1 MSFQK
6 DGLGFP
12 FGDIRLKW
20 RCSPRMICAN
30 LKLKSA
36 ISKNGVCALK
46 KLTAKRRRFTAILLC
61 AAILWFGPAGIGHAA
76 AAQNPPAGETF
87 KARLSPVPI
96 DVTMMSTIAG
106 SGSITA
112 TLAGKQLTITGTFE
126 GLRSPATTAQFHR
139 GPKGIR
145 GAAIL
150 DLDLTVSKAVKGTL
164 SGSVELTPEQI
175 ADLRSGR
182 LYVQIQSERA
192 PDGNLWGWLL
202 H

>member
-1 MSFQK
+1 
-6 DGLGFP
+6 
-12 FGDIRLKW
+12 
-20 RCSPRMICAN
+20 MICAN
-30 LKLKSA
+30 LKLKSP

-46 KLTAKRRRFTAILLC
+46 KLTAKRRRFMSILLC

-145 GAAIL
+145 GPAIL

-164 SGSVELTPEQI
+164 NGSVELTPEQI

-182 LYVQIQSERA
+182 MYLQIQSERA

-202 H
+202 R

>member
-1 MSFQK
+1 
-6 DGLGFP
+6 
-12 FGDIRLKW
+12 
-20 RCSPRMICAN
+20 MICAN
-30 LKLKSA
+30 LKVKSA
-36 ISKNGVCALK
+36 IFRNRVCALR
-46 KLTAKRRRFTAILLC
+46 KLTANRRGFTAILLC
-61 AAILWFGPAGIGHAA
+61 AAILCSGHPAG
-76 AAQNPPAGETF
+76 AQNAPAGETF

-106 SGSITA
+106 SGSLTA
-112 TLAGKQLTITGTFE
+112 TLSGKQLAITGTFE

-145 GAAIL
+145 GPAIL

-175 ADLRSGR
+175 VDLRSGR